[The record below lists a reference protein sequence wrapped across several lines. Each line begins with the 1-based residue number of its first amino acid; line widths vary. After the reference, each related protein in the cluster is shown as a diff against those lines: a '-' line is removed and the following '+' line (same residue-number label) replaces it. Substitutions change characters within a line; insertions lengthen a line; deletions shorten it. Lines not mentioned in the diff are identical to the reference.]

1 MRQRGITAPTWGV
14 TVAILL
20 IAAAIA
26 VPALTG
32 WKVRADSVPP
42 LHAEWDP
49 RIGPGTIPT
58 LILAVLTI
66 RFAADLA
73 RRLRWGVMLIAVF
86 AAGVGWMVSLA
97 TVDGIGG
104 IGTILDAKTEYLRTA
119 RTVVDIPALLGDF
132 IAHIPLHSAHH
143 WPVHVAGHPPG
154 ALLFFVGL
162 VHLGLGSGLA
172 AGFTVIVLAA
182 TTPVA
187 VLITLKRLGALDEAR
202 IAAPFLVFGPAAIWM
217 AVSADAVFGAVA
229 AWGLCCLAIAATAK
243 RLPVV
248 VAWSL
253 ASGLLLGCCVMLSYG
268 LPLLAVLAAGVFW
281 AARNWRPLPGVAAGV
296 AVVIGGFALAG
307 FAWWQAYPVLVARY
321 WDGVA
326 ADRPYGYWVWGD
338 LAALAISA
346 GPLIGAS
353 LVLAIPGIWRWR
365 GASTGARAIVIL
377 TSAAALAV
385 LLADLSG
392 MSKAEVERIW
402 LPFVPWLL
410 LGTALLPER
419 WRRGGLV
426 VQVVLAILVQ
436 HLLATR
442 W

>member
-1 MRQRGITAPTWGV
+1 MRERGITAPAWGV
-14 TVAILL
+14 IVAVLL
-20 IAAAIA
+20 IAAAVA
-26 VPALTG
+26 VPALTRWG
-32 WKVRADSVPP
+32 VFAGSFPP
-42 LHAEWDP
+42 LHATWDP

-58 LILAVLTI
+58 LTLAVLTI

-73 RRLRWGVMLIAVF
+73 RRLRWGVLLLVVVVAS
-86 AAGVGWMVSLA
+86 AAWMISLA
-97 TVDGIGG
+97 LVDGLGG

-119 RTVVDIPALLGDF
+119 RIVVDIPGLLRDY
-132 IAHIPLHSAHH
+132 IANIPVHSAHH

-172 AGFTVIVLAA
+172 AGFVVIAIAA
-182 TTPVA
+182 TTPAA

-243 RLPVV
+243 RPLAI

-253 ASGLLLGCCVMLSYG
+253 ASGVLLGCCVMLSYG
-268 LPLLAVLAAGVFW
+268 LPLLAVLAVAVLW
-281 AARNWRPLPGVAAGV
+281 AARSWRPLPGAAAAAAAVIVAF
-296 AVVIGGFALAG
+296 AVAG

-321 WDGVA
+321 WDGIA
-326 ADRPYGYWVWGD
+326 AVRPYGYWVWGD
-338 LAALAISA
+338 LAALAICA
-346 GPLIGAS
+346 GPILGAS
-353 LVLAIPGIWRWR
+353 IALAVPRLPRWR
-365 GASTGARAIVIL
+365 DPNLGSRVVTIL
-377 TSAAALAV
+377 TAAAALAV

-410 LGTALLPER
+410 LGTALLPPR
-419 WRRGGLV
+419 WRRGALAA
-426 VQVVLAILVQ
+426 QLVLAIVVQ